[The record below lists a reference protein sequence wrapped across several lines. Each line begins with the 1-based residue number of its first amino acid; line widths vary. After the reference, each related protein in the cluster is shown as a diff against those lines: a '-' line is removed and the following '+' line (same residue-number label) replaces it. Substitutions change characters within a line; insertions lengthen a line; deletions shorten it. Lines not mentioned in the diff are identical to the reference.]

1 MLNFGDIKTQVSN
14 MIERPDAA
22 FLTKIGGYVNQ
33 RYMNCAKRRPWI
45 GLCRQITIT
54 ETVGQ
59 NYIVLPSWVE
69 SVIEIH
75 QTSTPV
81 VVALQRHY
89 NFINRHIN
97 DKSDSGDPFVAT
109 PVGRIGVLAALPS
122 DSVITTVSSS
132 TSDVSQTVRVRGYNA
147 SGAPVDE
154 SIALGGT
161 IAASGSVVF
170 PSLAGYE
177 PFFSKSGDT
186 VGTITIKSGST
197 TIAIL
202 GPREFEVFYNK
213 WLLWPQPN
221 VANPLHLTVKKKI
234 QLLTQAEDVPEITG
248 IDSALIQGAFASSLE
263 EKRQFQ
269 KAAMAWQHYE
279 EEIALAIQQ
288 EPVFQENF
296 QDQLMPEV
304 VRNADDLPYV

>member
-1 MLNFGDIKTQVSN
+1 

-45 GLCRQITIT
+45 GLCRQLTIT

-59 NYIVLPSWVE
+59 NYVILPSWVE
-69 SVIEIH
+69 SVIDIH

-81 VVALQRHY
+81 VLALQRYY
-89 NFINRHIN
+89 NFINRHIV
-97 DKSDSGDPFVAT
+97 DKTESGDPFVAT
-109 PVGRIGVLAALPS
+109 PVGKIGILAAMPS
-122 DSVITTVSSS
+122 SSVITIVSSS
-132 TSDVSQTVRVRGYNA
+132 TSDITQTVRVRGYSA
-147 SGAPVDE
+147 AGVPIDE
-154 SIALGGT
+154 SISLNGT
-161 IAASGSVVF
+161 TPVAGAITFSA
-170 PSLAGYE
+170 LAGAE

-197 TIAIL
+197 TIAAL
-202 GPREFEVFYNK
+202 GPREFEAFYNK

-221 VANPLHLTVKKKI
+221 TANSLYFTVKKKI
-234 QLLTQAEDVPEITG
+234 QLLTQAEDVPEING
-248 IDSALIQGAFASSLE
+248 IDSALIQGGFAASLE

-296 QDQLMPEV
+296 QDQLLPEV